1 MQLKIILANMKI
13 PKSIIQTLLGGYALF
28 ALSATAL
35 AQTEDLSYTSGSQGE
50 DGALSFPT
58 PLNIY
63 GEGAV
68 AGDTTR
74 NEVVVFGGYDSSWN
88 LSNATWVWTK
98 EKGWEEKFPENSPPA
113 RLRGLMCYDSERK
126 EIVLY
131 GGDGQNGELNDTW
144 VWNGQDWQQKTPTN
158 QYSINHWSCAMV
170 YDAARKKAVIIQSNY
185 DNNNGGMYFWDGEN
199 WTQESISMPTGMDY
213 YLSAV
218 YDAKNEKIVLLT
230 RNGETWL
237 FSGTSWVK
245 SESANKPFNSNHYY
259 LRQTL
264 AYDPVERRVLFFGGS
279 ANGNNYYNYDD
290 YYDYYG
296 NDTWAWDGG
305 NWEELTPN
313 RSPSPR
319 YGHVVAG
326 IGDGVVLV
334 GGWMDQSGD
343 YYIENTPLQGST
355 EFWDGENWNYSSG
368 GIFDV
373 DMSEKEDGVWRY
385 STIKIPKGMVVRFN
399 KNERNSPV
407 QWLASGH
414 VEIDGIIDVSGEY
427 GVYYQYQNYNG
438 QIYEYGQKSFNLVK
452 KGGPG
457 GFDGGKGG
465 VRFQD
470 SASYEGMPG
479 VGPGGGLPG
488 KSNDNTPQN
497 SYGKSGSFTGG
508 ADSTGQIRSSYGN
521 TYLLPLVGGSG
532 GGGSASADHPIES
545 VSKDGVSGGGGGGAI
560 LIASSRDIVVNGKI
574 LAKGGNRGWSGYLY
588 YEANNYN
595 NNWVY
600 RYSGAGSGGAI
611 RLVADRV
618 IGKGRLDAAGGEGY
632 SYWDGNNYI
641 YSNEASAGRI
651 RIEAFERD
659 LANSGSNVPAAFQAP
674 PLNVSPIKDLGT
686 LRIQSVAGENVV
698 QPPTGD
704 LEAPDVTFNAP
715 GTVAIKVAATDLGD
729 ETRVRVRVTMRG
741 GAIESDPVNLSG
753 GSAEFQVNVPAGV
766 GTIQAYTLRNDSTN

>member
-1 MQLKIILANMKI
+1 MNSKNSPKTMKI

-35 AQTEDLSYTSGSQGE
+35 AQTEDLSYSSGSQGE

-58 PLNIY
+58 PLNSY
-63 GEGAV
+63 GYYGAV

-74 NEVVVFGGYDSSWN
+74 NEVVAFGGYDSSRRV
-88 LSNATWVWTK
+88 SSATWVWSQ
-98 EKGWEEKFPENSPPA
+98 EKGWEEKFPVNSPPA
-113 RLRGLMCYDSERK
+113 RERGLMCYDSERK

-131 GGDGQNGELNDTW
+131 GGWGQNGELYDTW
-144 VWNGQDWQQKTPTN
+144 VWNGQDWQQKSPTN
-158 QYSINHWSCAMV
+158 QYSIYSWNSAMV
-170 YDAARKKAVIIQSNY
+170 YDAVRKKAVIIPSNY
-185 DNNNGGMYFWDGEN
+185 NGGGMYLWDGEN
-199 WTQESISMPTGMDY
+199 WTQESISMPSSIGY
-213 YLSAV
+213 YFSAV

-245 SESANKPFNSNHYY
+245 SESANKPSNANNYY
-259 LRQTL
+259 SRQML
-264 AYDPVERRVLFFGGS
+264 AYDPVEKKVLFFGGS
-279 ANGNNYYNYDD
+279 GNGNGNNYYN
-290 YYDYYG
+290 YYG

-343 YYIENTPLQGST
+343 YNIENTALQGST

-385 STIKIPKGMVVRFN
+385 SSIKIPKGMVVRFN
-399 KNERNSPV
+399 KNESNSPV

-414 VEIDGIIDVSGEY
+414 VEIDGIIDVSGEN
-427 GVYYQYQNYNG
+427 GDYYYFQNYNG
-438 QIYEYGQKSFNLVK
+438 QIYEYGSKGINLVK
-452 KGGPG
+452 NGGPG

-465 VRFQD
+465 IRFQE
-470 SASYEGMPG
+470 SASYEGAPG
-479 VGPGGGLPG
+479 VGPGGGFPG
-488 KSNDNTPQN
+488 KSNDGTPQN
-497 SYGKSGSFTGG
+497 SYGKSGSFTGS

-521 TYLLPLVGGSG
+521 TYLTPLVGGSG
-532 GGGSASADHPIES
+532 GGGSASFDS
-545 VSKDGVSGGGGGGAI
+545 VDGVSGGGGGGAI
-560 LIASSRDIVVNGKI
+560 LIASTRDIVVNGKI
-574 LAKGGNRGWSGYLY
+574 LAKGGSSGSENY
-588 YEANNYN
+588 YYYYN
-595 NNWVY
+595 NNY
-600 RYSGAGSGGAI
+600 TNSQLYSGAGSGGAI

-618 IGKGRLDAAGGEGY
+618 IGKGSLSAAGGNGY
-632 SYWDGNNYI
+632 SYWGGENYI

-659 LANSGSNVPAAFQAP
+659 LANSPSNLPAAFQAP
-674 PLNVSPIKDLGT
+674 PLDVSPIKNIGT
-686 LRIQSVAGENVV
+686 LRVQSVAGKNVEET
-698 QPPTGD
+698 PSGD

-715 GTVAIKVAATDLGD
+715 GTVAIKVAGTGLDD